1 MRKRIRA
8 LLAHRQ
14 TVGRVG
20 GFAVTVAF
28 ALYNGIL
35 GAIYASIWHGS
46 ICLYYLLLSALR
58 GILLSAVRRPARERW
73 AFRCASLLLPVLDL
87 SPPR

>member
-28 ALYNGIL
+28 ALYNRML
-35 GAIYASIWHGS
+35 GAI
-46 ICLYYLLLSALR
+46 
-58 GILLSAVRRPARERW
+58 
-73 AFRCASLLLPVLDL
+73 
-87 SPPR
+87 